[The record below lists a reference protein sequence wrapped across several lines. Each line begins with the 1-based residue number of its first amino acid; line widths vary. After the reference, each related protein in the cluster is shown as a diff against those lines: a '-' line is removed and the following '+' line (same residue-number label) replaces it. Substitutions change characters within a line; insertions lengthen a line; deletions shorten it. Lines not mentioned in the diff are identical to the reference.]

1 VEKHWKYSMGPRR
14 TASDESWGRPILGG
28 SAQPVYTLLTCFK
41 HTRIYRIYRIKKSPL
56 ALTEEIIGCDQ
67 QSPSFAKGV

>member
-41 HTRIYRIYRIKKSPL
+41 HTRINRIYRINRIKEKDNTFDSN
-56 ALTEEIIGCDQ
+56 CVFQ
-67 QSPSFAKGV
+67 KGAIEH